1 MQLSFDF
8 ANEFPAEEQLKLA
21 TRIEKHTAPEYVPG
35 KGIPVFQ
42 LAPRRAQTFSPTEMR
57 ERVERLKRAGEL
69 PPLKDV
75 LAVFAQALD
84 ANFLRS
90 VGIAPEED

>member
-8 ANEFPAEEQLKLA
+8 A
-21 TRIEKHTAPEYVPG
+21 
-35 KGIPVFQ
+35 KGFTIQQFQ
-42 LAPRRAQTFSPTEMR
+42 LAPRRARTFSPTEMR
-57 ERVERLKRAGEL
+57 ERIERLKRESKL

-75 LAVFAQALD
+75 LAVFTKALD

-90 VGIAPEED
+90 VGIAPEEE